1 MSRKVRVYPGSD
13 LGIRG
18 LTPWS
23 NIEVDESLANE
34 LWIDINQI
42 SKLDFSKKYFH
53 NIDLVCFYD
62 FFHAFPRLSNKVID
76 IVTETSQRYPT
87 IWYTCN
93 AKSIPNVNCIRF
105 DYLWNRS
112 KWATLEGRTGW
123 KHASNGIAY
132 QRSPLTWNKRNKKY
146 LSLNRTITNLRSK
159 LINCLSKYDGYLS
172 NCSKN
177 IVLGNKFVSDID
189 IKQGV
194 TVPPDY
200 MFFSNSYIS
209 CQVESQYTGVNSVI
223 FTEKTYDHLV
233 RDRIV
238 LNFGPCG
245 FYKALENDGWKLPI
259 EIDISWD
266 QELDTDKRFDGY
278 IGTMQNLLDKSL
290 DQLHDWFMINQ
301 DVVEHNY
308 NMLENKPYNYIL

>member
-1 MSRKVRVYPGSD
+1 M
-13 LGIRG
+13 
-18 LTPWS
+18 
-23 NIEVDESLANE
+23 
-34 LWIDINQI
+34 
-42 SKLDFSKKYFH
+42 
-53 NIDLVCFYD
+53 
-62 FFHAFPRLSNKVID
+62 ID
-76 IVTETSQRYPT
+76 IVTETSLRYPT

-123 KHASNGIAY
+123 KHASNGISY

-146 LSLNRTITNLRSK
+146 LSLNRSITNLRSK
-159 LINCLSKYDGYLS
+159 LINCLSEYDGYLS
-172 NCSKN
+172 NVSKN

-194 TVPPDY
+194 TVPPDS

-209 CQVESQYTGVNSVI
+209 CQVESQYTGLNSVI

-259 EIDISWD
+259 EIDLSWD
-266 QELDTDKRFDGY
+266 QESDTGKRFDGY
-278 IGTMQNLLDKSL
+278 INTMQNLLGKSL
-290 DQLHDWFMINQ
+290 DQLHDWFMLNNNVI
-301 DVVEHNY
+301 EYNY
-308 NMLENKPYNYIL
+308 NMLERKSYDYINNISS